1 MQRVG
6 TRLAQLIVKPNS
18 RSQIFSIASG
28 FSAWIDRNLR
38 TICSVKASYF
48 GSPVDDVEIL
58 TRLPEEISNTLRN
71 ENGFI
76 AAGGGLHVRGAC
88 VSPAWHSIRAA
99 WEGEFALHRLFPMV
113 HESDI
118 PLAEDCFGD
127 QYLLRD
133 RQVVRLQGETGEIE
147 ATQKTWNEFLATT
160 EADSIEFLGLSYLI
174 RFQEEGG
181 VLMPGYLLSVYP
193 PFVAKEC
200 VNPSVRPIPSLELRL
215 WLADFARQIRGVE
228 DGQRIQIRI
237 TQ

>member
-1 MQRVG
+1 M
-6 TRLAQLIVKPNS
+6 
-18 RSQIFSIASG
+18 ASLQPGAGFTFVAHASVRHGIQSGRPGKESLLCIG
-28 FSAWIDRNLR
+28 FSRWCMNLISHSQR
-38 TICSVKASYF
+38 TALAINTSSATDKWCDSR
-48 GSPVDDVEIL
+48 G
-58 TRLPEEISNTLRN
+58 RLEKSK
-71 ENGFI
+71 
-76 AAGGGLHVRGAC
+76 
-88 VSPAWHSIRAA
+88 
-99 WEGEFALHRLFPMV
+99 
-113 HESDI
+113 
-118 PLAEDCFGD
+118 
-127 QYLLRD
+127 
-133 RQVVRLQGETGEIE
+133 
-147 ATQKTWNEFLATT
+147 KTWNEFLATT